1 MRPYIVYSM
10 PCELIV
16 GSIAELFELE
26 HMPVIVAAGFDK
38 DNNCVNVAMNIN
50 DIDLQALGMSV
61 EDLQRVEFEAEF
73 EDGEL
78 IQ

>member
-1 MRPYIVYSM
+1 MRPYVVYSM
-10 PCELIV
+10 PCELIA

-26 HMPVIVAAGFDK
+26 HLPVIVAAGFDTN
-38 DNNCVNVAMNIN
+38 NNCVNVAMNIS
-50 DIDLQALGMSV
+50 DVDLPALGMTV
-61 EDLQRVEFEAEF
+61 EDLQRVEFEF